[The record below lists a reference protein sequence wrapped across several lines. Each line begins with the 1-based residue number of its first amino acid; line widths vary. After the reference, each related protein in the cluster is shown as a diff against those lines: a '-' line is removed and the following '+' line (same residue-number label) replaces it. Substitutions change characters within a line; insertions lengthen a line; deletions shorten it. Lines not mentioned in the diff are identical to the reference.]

1 MAHRLLQVEG
11 ALHGCY
17 WCVVSG
23 VDIRDVLTESKG
35 HPVSQKRAL
44 WAFRS
49 SEGIEQETQE
59 KGFIEEA
66 GFNKGERPPS
76 GIFLKTTQ
84 RWGFS
89 TNFNQIKRTIALKIW
104 ELIFSGQGRT
114 WAIYMVLES
123 TFAFK
128 KFTFLYI

>member
-1 MAHRLLQVEG
+1 MHRLLQVEG

-66 GFNKGERPPS
+66 ELNKGEATFWDFS
-76 GIFLKTTQ
+76 KNYTTL
-84 RWGFS
+84 GF
-89 TNFNQIKRTIALKIW
+89 F
-104 ELIFSGQGRT
+104 
-114 WAIYMVLES
+114 Y
-123 TFAFK
+123 
-128 KFTFLYI
+128 KF